1 MKKLS
6 SMLALSLALAMVL
19 GMTAFAYVSPE
30 PPDVKPEVV
39 TPGVTQSEVDFSKL
53 SEDAKKDLAEWL
65 EGGVLFD
72 IINRETGEVINQ
84 VGRAIEMVSD
94 VFELTGEPV
103 NGTVTLKIDGITVES
118 AKTYGYLAMHLEGDV
133 WVPYDTYVDDA
144 GNLVIVGLD
153 SFSPFIIV
161 AYDNSDGAVP
171 PYVPDAPNQKP
182 NEGPQKQDPAPAP
195 AAPGTSPKTGESTSM
210 AMLIVLV
217 SLAGASVLGAKK
229 AFSAR

>member
-19 GMTAFAYVSPE
+19 GMTAFAYVSPV
-30 PPDVKPEVV
+30 PPEIKPEVV
-39 TPGVTQSEVDFSKL
+39 TEGVTQSEVDFSKL
-53 SEDAKKDLAEWL
+53 SEDAKENLADWL
-65 EGGVLFD
+65 EWGVQITITNL
-72 IINRETGEVINQ
+72 ETGDKYTVEKDIV
-84 VGRAIEMVSD
+84 MVSD
-94 VFELTGEPV
+94 VFELEGEPV

-118 AKTYGYLAMHLEGDV
+118 AKTTGYIALHLEGGV
-133 WVPYDTYVDDA
+133 WVPYDTYVDA
-144 GNLVIVGLD
+144 EGNLVIVGLD

-171 PYVPDAPNQKP
+171 PYVPDEEQ
-182 NEGPQKQDPAPAP
+182 PANPPVVNNNNNNSGSTDA
-195 AAPGTSPKTGESTSM
+195 GTSPKTGESTSM

-217 SLAGASVLGAKK
+217 SLAGASVLGAKR